1 MVMMKSSSFWLDI
14 RLFVAVAAV
23 LLISIVFYN
32 QYIAALGIILL
43 SIVYFEGRNRYIK
56 RQKALT
62 EYLGSLTKQVDQA
75 SCYALQHLPV
85 AMAMI
90 DSSGTLL
97 WRNKLMVSWGNGQA
111 DVGQP
116 IQGMW
121 PSLIVDHMIGKSGM
135 EILHHG
141 NRHYQ
146 IIYCSLEQNDSENKQ
161 ILLYATDITASE
173 TVQPECHE
181 SMPVLAYIQIDNYGD
196 VLQGLTDNQ
205 RTAIVAEVNRRL
217 VEWVSAHES
226 FLKKHTDDMYLALFS
241 RQALTKLLVD
251 KFDIL
256 DHIRDIHGG
265 NKIPVTLSIGVAADE
280 VSPALLG
287 QRAQAGLDLALSR
300 GGDQVAVNL
309 QGEFRFYGGK
319 AKSVEKSTRVRAR
332 IVAQAIRESIES
344 AKIVVIMGHAGEDFD
359 SLGAALGVAKMAR
372 YLNKQTHIVVSQPG
386 MAMEKLLE
394 ILPEY
399 TEYAGMFLSPKEALD
414 LPADETLLFVLDTH
428 RPELTAA
435 PELLSR
441 FERII
446 IIDHHRRAKTFIE
459 NNLLVYLE
467 PSASSTSELVAEL
480 LMYYDDAMDLNRL
493 EASALY
499 SGIVVDTKNFAV
511 QTGVRTFEAASYLR
525 RIGADP
531 TMVRKLFR
539 VDFDLVKARGEIIQ
553 NAEMLPGGALVSIC
567 PENVK
572 NAQIVAA
579 QSADMLLN
587 IEGVEV
593 SFVLFP
599 MEGGVGISARSQG
612 NVNVQLIMEELGGGG
627 HQTVAGAQLKDIT
640 MEEAKQQVIRLVAKY
655 IEESDQNEIN
665 SAARSER
672 SW

>member
-1 MVMMKSSSFWLDI
+1 MKNSSFWLDI
-14 RLFVAVAAV
+14 RFFVAIAAMM
-23 LLISIVFYN
+23 LIVIVFYN
-32 QYIAALGIILL
+32 QVMAALGIILL
-43 SIVYFEGRNRYIK
+43 SIVYFDGRKRYLK
-56 RQKALT
+56 RQEALT
-62 EYLGSLTKQVDQA
+62 EYLESLTKHVDQA
-75 SCYALQHLPV
+75 SCHALQQLPV
-85 AMAMI
+85 AMAI
-90 DSSGTLL
+90 VDNGGKLYWL
-97 WRNKLMVSWGNGQA
+97 NKLMVSWGNGQLA
-111 DVGQP
+111 VGQP
-116 IQGMW
+116 IQMLW
-121 PSLIVDHMIGKSGM
+121 PNLGVEQMIGKAGM

-141 NRHYQ
+141 DRHYQ
-146 IIYCSLEQNDSENKQ
+146 VIYRPLEQNNLEDKRV
-161 ILLYATDITASE
+161 ILYVTDITPSE
-173 TVQPECHE
+173 TVQPECHAA
-181 SMPVLAYIQIDNYGD
+181 MPVLAYIQIDNYGD
-196 VLQGLTDNQ
+196 VLQGLTENQ
-205 RTAIVAEVNRRL
+205 RTAITADVNRHL
-217 VEWVSAHES
+217 IEWVSQHES
-226 FLKKHTDDMYLALFS
+226 FLKKYTDDMYLAIFS
-241 RQALTKLLVD
+241 RQALTQLLAE

-256 DHIRDIHGG
+256 DQIRNIHGG
-265 NKIPVTLSIGVAADE
+265 NKIPVTLSIGIAADE

-309 QGEFRFYGGK
+309 QGEFQFYGGK
-319 AKSVEKSTRVRAR
+319 AKSVEKSTRVKAR
-332 IVAQAIRESIES
+332 VVAQAIRESIES
-344 AKIVVIMGHAGEDFD
+344 AKLVVIMGHGGEDFD

-372 YLNKQTHIVVSQPG
+372 YLNKRTHIVVSQPG
-386 MAMEKLLE
+386 LAMEKLLE

-399 TEYAGMFLSPKEALD
+399 TEYAGLFLSPAEAGE
-414 LPADETLLFVLDTH
+414 LPVEETLLFVLDTH

-480 LMYYDDAMDLNRL
+480 LMYYDDALDLNRL

-499 SGIVVDTKNFAV
+499 AGIVVDTKNFAV

-531 TMVRKLFR
+531 TMVRQLFR
-539 VDFDLVKARGEIIQ
+539 VDFDIVKARGEIIQ

-567 PENVK
+567 PEHVK

-587 IEGVEV
+587 IEGVEA

-599 MEGGVGISARSQG
+599 MVGGVGISARSQG
-612 NVNVQLIMEELGGGG
+612 NINVQLIMEELGGGG
-627 HQTVAGAQLKDIT
+627 HQTVAGAQLKDIA
-640 MEEAKQQVIRLVAKY
+640 MEEAKQMVIRLITKY
-655 IEESDQNEIN
+655 TEESEQYEIN
-665 SAARSER
+665 STARSER